1 MGFIYQVLNIVS
13 NKCYIGQ
20 SRQKVPASRWCQH
33 RHQAFVKQSKASALY
48 DAMRS
53 YGVESFQFNVIHTD
67 VENDA
72 LNQTEAESIK
82 VYNSMVPNGYNIKP
96 GGDHVPHS
104 EETKRKIGEKSK
116 GRRTNQG
123 KLFSA
128 EWRQNIGNA
137 SRGRKFSQTVK
148 EHLSQAHNEW
158 HDKHPIPH
166 KNCKYTEADIR
177 FMRSNPENLSEDQ
190 LCERFA
196 IKRYRLR
203 QIQSRKLYGRVK
215 D

>member
-1 MGFIYQVLNIVS
+1 MGFIYQVLNLVS

-20 SRQKVPASRWCQH
+20 SRQKVPISRWCQH
-33 RHQAFVKQSKASALY
+33 RHQAFVKRSTSSALY

-53 YGVESFQFNVIHTD
+53 YGLDAFQFTIIATVD
-67 VENDA
+67 DDA
-72 LNQTEAESIK
+72 LNQAEADAIK
-82 VYNSMVPNGYNIKP
+82 TYNSTVPNGYNIKE

-123 KLFSA
+123 KTFSA

-137 SRGRKFSQTVK
+137 SRGRKFSQPVK
-148 EHLSQAHNEW
+148 EHLSKVHNEW
-158 HDKHPIPH
+158 HDTHPIPH

-177 FMRSNPENLSEDQ
+177 FMRSNPENLTEDQ
-190 LCERFA
+190 LCERFE

-203 QIQSRKLYGRVK
+203 QIQNRKLYGRVK